1 MWRQWLHIQVHVY
14 RQQKKPSLALS
25 GTKKIMKSIQ
35 TTMGEN
41 TALSK
46 TVPTGDMFTRDNKS
60 L

>member
-1 MWRQWLHIQVHVY
+1 VHVY